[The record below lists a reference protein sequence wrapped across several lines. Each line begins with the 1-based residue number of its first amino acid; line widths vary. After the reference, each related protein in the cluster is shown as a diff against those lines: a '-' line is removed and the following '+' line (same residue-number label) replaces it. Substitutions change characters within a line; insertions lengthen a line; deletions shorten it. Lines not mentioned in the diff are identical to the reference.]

1 MKPVLMLCLLCIFP
15 ASLRSQSERS
25 LIRDG
30 NASYGDTKFSD
41 AEVDYRKA
49 LEKNRESQTGVF
61 NLGDALYKQ
70 GRYAEAAQQ
79 YALTASKASDRD
91 VRAKAY
97 HNLGNSLLK
106 VQKYPESVSA
116 FKEALKANPEDL
128 DTKYNYEFARA
139 MLRQQQQQQQQKN
152 DKQKNDKQKNDKQDK
167 QQQQQ
172 DQQNKDQRKGQ
183 DQAQNQQNGEKKAD
197 QDNTRTAQAR
207 KQQISKEDA
216 ERILQALNNEEKDVQ
231 KKLHKKVPAH
241 VKIDKDW

>member
-152 DKQKNDKQKNDKQDK
+152 DKQKNDKQDK